1 MRIVPP
7 DVQSPRVRFA
17 DWIEVLALTS
27 NSRVPIATLKD
38 VTRIELDDRA
48 PATDIDAEADEPGDL
63 RDK

>member
-27 NSRVPIATLKD
+27 
-38 VTRIELDDRA
+38 
-48 PATDIDAEADEPGDL
+48 DL
-63 RDK
+63 RECRLRHSRTYAE